1 MSSAAVSP
9 GLPTLFASVTVRE
22 RRQTNSL
29 AVDVACVTRML
40 HAAIQVLLYGLL
52 AGLSPLAFAA
62 TIAVTQTGRLKALG
76 FGAGFVLAQLSTCAL
91 FVIAGVAATG
101 TRTSHPGIQAL
112 LSATLA
118 LLLVWVALQVRRRGP
133 RKGEGSSERTRA
145 LLERL
150 GRLRFLTTI
159 VAGLVLGVGG
169 PKRLVLTAFAATA
182 ITIAGLRDSGEA
194 ALVVLYVALATALVW
209 APVIL
214 FIVLGERA
222 VALMKGAQ
230 GEVERRQPEV
240 TVYALL
246 LLAVLLAI
254 EAIGVLLSQVV

>member
-1 MSSAAVSP
+1 
-9 GLPTLFASVTVRE
+9 
-22 RRQTNSL
+22 
-29 AVDVACVTRML
+29 ML
-40 HAAIQVLLYGLL
+40 HATIQVLLYGLL

-91 FVIAGVAATG
+91 FVIAGVAVTG
-101 TRTSHPGIQAL
+101 TTKSYPGVQAL
-112 LSATLA
+112 LGGALA
-118 LLLVWVALQVRRRGP
+118 VLLVSVALQVRRRGP
-133 RKGEGSSERTRA
+133 RHREGSSERTRA

-159 VAGLVLGVGG
+159 LAGLVLGIGG
-169 PKRLVLTAFAATA
+169 PKRLVLTAFAATT
-182 ITIAGLRDSGEA
+182 ITTAGLRDSGEV

-209 APVIL
+209 GPVIL
-214 FIVLGERA
+214 FVLLGERA
-222 VALMKGAQ
+222 VALMKRAQ
-230 GEVERRQPEV
+230 AEVERRQPEV

-246 LLAVLLAI
+246 LLAALLAI